1 MSNKRF
7 LECAKIINTHGIKG
21 DVKLESF
28 CDSPDILCDLEKVY
42 FKEGESFRPAKVL
55 RASIF
60 KNIVIASIEGIDDID
75 KAIPLKGTVIYAD
88 REDFELDEGSYFIVD
103 LIGLDV
109 IDIESGEKYG
119 KVADVINRGAS
130 DIYVVNTPQGE
141 RMIPAVEEFIKKI
154 DLDSGVYIKT
164 IPGLIKD

>member
-1 MSNKRF
+1 MKDKRF
-7 LECAKIINTHGIKG
+7 LECAKIINTHGVKG

-42 FKEGESFRPAKVL
+42 FKEGEVFRPARIL

-75 KAIPLKGTVIYAD
+75 KAIPLKGVIIYAD

-141 RMIPAVEEFIKKI
+141 KMIPVVDEFVKRV
-154 DLDSGVYIKT
+154 DLDSGIYIKT